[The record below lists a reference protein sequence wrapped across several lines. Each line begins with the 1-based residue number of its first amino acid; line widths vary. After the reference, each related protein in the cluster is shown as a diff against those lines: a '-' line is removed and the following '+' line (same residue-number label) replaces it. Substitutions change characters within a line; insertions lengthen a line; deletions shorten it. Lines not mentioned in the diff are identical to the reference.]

1 MISVSVV
8 RVPLSTAQPLIIM
21 DSPVSSRVIDCSSNI
36 ESVYAYSIESIEVY
50 KKYMKFSNSNFKNT
64 KKKDPRDH
72 SFGNVVTSD
81 KPQYRIL
88 RGCIKANPF
97 Y

>member
-64 KKKDPRDH
+64 KKKTLGITLLAMWLH
-72 SFGNVVTSD
+72 LTSLNTV
-81 KPQYRIL
+81 Y
-88 RGCIKANPF
+88 
-97 Y
+97 